1 MQVQQVSFQG
11 NNPKRGV
18 RTIGQLMNRLYES
31 ACREGLDSDMIQIS
45 SKMKDGVEVTG
56 TAIFDSGRFVDF
68 ILPYKHVHYK
78 NELCTKIMNKFNNVV
93 TKGKAGK

>member
-18 RTIGQLMNRLYES
+18 RTIGQLMNRLYKS

-45 SKMKDGVEVTG
+45 SKMKDGAEVTG
-56 TAIFDSGRFVDF
+56 VATFDRGHFVNLSF
-68 ILPYKHVHYK
+68 PYEYAHYRSEFCA
-78 NELCTKIMNKFNNVV
+78 NIIQKFNEVV
-93 TKGKAGK
+93 TKGKACK